1 MAHYDFREYLQKLK
15 DAGELVEV
23 SAEINPKLE
32 MGAICQR
39 IAERGGPA
47 AHFMKVKGA
56 AKGLTYVGAPM
67 GRGVNGLWSKLAI
80 ALEADAGQAY
90 PDLLEELHR
99 RWEAPIRPMQVS
111 EGPIS
116 ENILKGKS
124 IDLKKLAA
132 PQLYDG
138 DDGAYLSTWA
148 VLMSE
153 APAGGFTAW
162 DIIPLKVTSANTLT
176 GYLPKDSN
184 LRRIYDDYAAT
195 KKDMPFAIIFGGPP
209 AITLA
214 AAFKL
219 KRGDSVAAEI
229 AGGLQRQ
236 PLQMVKAV
244 TSDMLIPATAEMVI
258 EGVIKPGKTAK
269 SGPFSSAFGYRTGK
283 ARTGPVFT
291 VTAISHRNDPIL
303 PICTWGTP
311 TSEIHIA
318 RGLDADIQL
327 KAEFEKRGAPVM
339 GVFSPPWLAGAV
351 VAIKTIVPYTAYSQA
366 VAGIVRAREA
376 TKYAP
381 YVLVCDADIDLTNP
395 VSLFHAMVT
404 KCHPKRDTWIIKSA
418 TADEN
423 APYITEAER
432 NLGQGPSAI
441 FDCTWPLDWDRSIAV
456 PPKVSFEECYPKEL
470 QEKILADWNKEL
482 RFPDENKRPA

>member
-1 MAHYDFREYLQKLK
+1 MAYYDFREYLQKLK
-15 DAGELVEV
+15 DGGELVEV
-23 SAEINPKLE
+23 SATVNPQLE

-39 IAERGGPA
+39 LAERGGPA
-47 AHFMKVKGA
+47 AHFMNVEGA
-56 AKGLTYVGAPM
+56 AKGLTYVGASM

-80 ALEADAGQAY
+80 ALEANTEQPY

-99 RWEAPIRPMQVS
+99 RWESPIRPMQVS
-111 EGPIS
+111 AGPVG
-116 ENILKGKS
+116 ENVLKGKD
-124 IDLKKLAA
+124 IDLNKLAA

-148 VLMSE
+148 VLMSVE
-153 APAGGFTAW
+153 PAGVFTAW
-162 DIIPLKVTSANTLT
+162 DIIPLKVTSANTLN

-184 LRRIYDDYAAT
+184 IRRIHDLYAAAN
-195 KKDMPFAIIFGGPP
+195 KDMPFAIIFGGQPVVP
-209 AITLA
+209 LV

-219 KRGDSVAAEI
+219 RRGDSAAPDI

-236 PLQMVKAV
+236 PVQMVKSV
-244 TSDMLIPATAEMVI
+244 TSDLLIPATAEMVI

-269 SGPFSSAFGYRTGK
+269 CGPFPSAFGYRTGK

-318 RGLDADIQL
+318 RGLDSDIQL
-327 KAEFEKRGAPVM
+327 KAEFEKRGAPVS

-351 VAIKTIVPYTAYSQA
+351 VAVKTIVPYTAYSQA

-381 YVLVCDADIDLTNP
+381 YILVFDTDIDLTNP

-404 KCHPKRDTWIIKSA
+404 KCHPKRDTWIIKSS

-456 PPKVSFEECYPKEL
+456 PPKVSFEECYPPEL

-482 RFPDENKRPA
+482 RFPDEKTRPA